1 MKNTKQIFG
10 SAVLVFAMVGLAAGS
25 ASAQPC
31 GTAADRAAVVQAV
44 KTMFV
49 AATNDN
55 ITLFHSVASPD
66 FYAFDNGRQF
76 HGDELMALI
85 QQLHAQ
91 GHVFVWKVTEPK
103 VHLDCHI
110 AGITEINVGSV
121 DGKPTRWLES
131 GMLKKTDGKW
141 RVQFF
146 NSARGAESPMSPAP
160 TPGK

>member
-1 MKNTKQIFG
+1 M
-10 SAVLVFAMVGLAAGS
+10 LLAFVMACVS
-25 ASAQPC
+25 TRSTRAESC

-49 AATNDN
+49 AAANDN
-55 ITLFHSVASPD
+55 ITLFHSVATPD
-66 FYAFDNGRQF
+66 FYAFDNGKQF
-76 HGDELMALI
+76 HGDELMALM

-131 GMLKKTDGKW
+131 GLLKKSDGKW
-141 RVQFF
+141 RVEFV
-146 NSARGAESPMSPAP
+146 NSARAAETPLSPAP
-160 TPGK
+160 TK

>member
-1 MKNTKQIFG
+1 MMKNTKHIFG
-10 SAVLVFAMVGLAAGS
+10 SAVLAFVMIGLAAGS

-49 AATNDN
+49 AAAKDN

-103 VHLDCHI
+103 VHMDCHM
-110 AGITEINVGSV
+110 AGITEVNVGSV

-131 GMLKKTDGKW
+131 GMLKKSDGQW

-146 NSARGAESPMSPAP
+146 NSARAAETPLPPAP
-160 TPGK
+160 PK